1 MFLLG
6 LHVLSLR
13 SSYHGFA
20 IAVRSHSLTSLRLGI
35 PPSSTYRRSSL
46 LFRTS
51 RKPHMR
57 FLLYIYQFLT
67 CTPSP
72 IFPLTFPFSPP
83 LYLYRKR
90 HLCIVLDSTHLHNG
104 YLFVHFFTT
113 RSEPGSESDDRYG
126 DLQISQIYI
135 KAGPEAPRGATPTDV
150 TRTTRVRNPE

>member
-6 LHVLSLR
+6 LYAFSLHPLH
-13 SSYHGFA
+13 YGLV
-20 IAVRSHSLTSLRLGI
+20 IAVHSHSLTSLRLGI

-46 LFRTS
+46 LFQTS

-113 RSEPGSESDDRYG
+113 RSEPGSEADDRYG